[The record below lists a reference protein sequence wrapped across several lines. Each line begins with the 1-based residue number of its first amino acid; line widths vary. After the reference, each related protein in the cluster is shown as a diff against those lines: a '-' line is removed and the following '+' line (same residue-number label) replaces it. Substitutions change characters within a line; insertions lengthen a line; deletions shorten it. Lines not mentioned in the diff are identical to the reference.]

1 MDTVTNSMNLTNFT
15 TQGHVV
21 YQTST
26 KMNSYEDIYEVAAY
40 LWKAISP
47 IIFIAGMTGNMII
60 VVALKKMNFQRRPPY
75 IFLFALAIFDMVVLC
90 VGLSQYWVLYTFDY
104 DLRLVGQAGCKIS
117 LFVIYWSMQCSSWIL
132 VCVVFE
138 RFLKIKFPLKYMRFV
153 TIPRCVRVIVIVMV
167 ILGGIDMHLLI
178 TNGIKF
184 DKNETKCTS
193 LNTEYLY
200 YDEYVFIWVDM
211 TFVSILPFLLM
222 ISMNAVMIN
231 ALRQSRQFRRR
242 HSVPNTMTTDRM
254 NRFDRRL
261 TTMLLVTSIYF
272 LFTTVLISIYY
283 IIDTY
288 KKSKGEYT
296 AAVKEISWTIL
307 YLFQFTNYAM
317 NFILYNLSNKR
328 FRKKLLAV
336 FRLSSRSS
344 SYNNGSSRS
353 THRASVYSVDVTE
366 ASFGSEPEPEQVTHT
381 NRGGSYNISSEETIV
396 GNGNN
401 HELHNGVLH

>member
-21 YQTST
+21 YQPST
-26 KMNSYEDIYEVAAY
+26 TMNSYEDIDEIAAY

-47 IIFIAGMTGNMII
+47 IIFIVGMTGNMII
-60 VVALKKMNFQRRPPY
+60 VVGLKKMNFQRRPPY
-75 IFLFALAIFDMVVLC
+75 IFLFVLAIFDMVVLC

-104 DLRLVGQAGCKIS
+104 NLRLVGEAGCRIS

-193 LNTEYLY
+193 LNADYLY

-222 ISMNAVMIN
+222 ISMNAVMVN
-231 ALRQSRQFRRR
+231 VLRQSREFRR
-242 HSVPNTMTTDRM
+242 HSVPNTMTMNRM
-254 NRFDRRL
+254 NRFDKRL

-272 LFTTVLISIYY
+272 LFTTLLISIYY
-283 IIDTY
+283 IVDT
-288 KKSKGEYT
+288 
-296 AAVKEISWTIL
+296 
-307 YLFQFTNYAM
+307 
-317 NFILYNLSNKR
+317 
-328 FRKKLLAV
+328 
-336 FRLSSRSS
+336 
-344 SYNNGSSRS
+344 YNNGSSRS
-353 THRASVYSVDVTE
+353 ANRASVYSVDITE
-366 ASFGSEPEPEQVTHT
+366 ASIGSEPEPEPEQIT
-381 NRGGSYNISSEETIV
+381 NINGGDSHNSGSKETIV
-396 GNGNN
+396 GNDDRMVSTVTESGKWVPKVVSSSPGRGRGGA
-401 HELHNGVLH
+401 LMWW

>member
-21 YQTST
+21 YQPST
-26 KMNSYEDIYEVAAY
+26 TMNSYEDIDEIAAY

-47 IIFIAGMTGNMII
+47 IIFIVGMTGNMII
-60 VVALKKMNFQRRPPY
+60 VVGLKKMNFQRRPPY
-75 IFLFALAIFDMVVLC
+75 IFLFVLAIFDMVVLC

-104 DLRLVGQAGCKIS
+104 NLRLVGEAGCRIS

-193 LNTEYLY
+193 LNADYLY

-222 ISMNAVMIN
+222 ISMNAVMVN
-231 ALRQSRQFRRR
+231 VLRQSREFRR
-242 HSVPNTMTTDRM
+242 HSVPNTMTMNRM
-254 NRFDRRL
+254 NRFDKRL

-272 LFTTVLISIYY
+272 LFTTLLISIYY
-283 IIDTY
+283 IVDTY
-288 KKSKGEYT
+288 KKSKGNYT

-317 NFILYNLSNKR
+317 NFILYTLSNKR
-328 FRKKLLAV
+328 FKKKLLEV
-336 FRLSSRSS
+336 FRLSSSNS

-353 THRASVYSVDVTE
+353 TNRASVYSVDITE
-366 ASFGSEPEPEQVTHT
+366 ASIGSEPEPEQMT
-381 NRGGSYNISSEETIV
+381 NINGGDSHNSGSKETIV

>member
-15 TQGHVV
+15 TQGHVW

-26 KMNSYEDIYEVAAY
+26 KMNSYKDIDEIAAY

-47 IIFIAGMTGNMII
+47 IIFIVGMTGNMII

-104 DLRLVGQAGCKIS
+104 NLRLVSQAGCKIS

-138 RFLKIKFPLKYMRFV
+138 RFLKIKFPLKHMRFV

-178 TNGIKF
+178 TNGITF
-184 DKNETKCTS
+184 NKNETECTS
-193 LNTEYLY
+193 LSEGYLY

-231 ALRQSRQFRRR
+231 VLRQSRQFRRR

-272 LFTTVLISIYY
+272 LFTTLLISIYY
-283 IIDTY
+283 IVDTY
-288 KKSKGEYT
+288 NKSKGKYT
-296 AAVKEISWTIL
+296 AAVKEISWTAL

-328 FRKKLLAV
+328 FRKKLLEV
-336 FRLSSRSS
+336 FRLNSRSS

-353 THRASVYSVDVTE
+353 PHRASVYSVDVTE
-366 ASFGSEPEPEQVTHT
+366 ASFGSEPEQMTHT
-381 NRGGSYNISSEETIV
+381 NGGGSHNSGSVETIV
-396 GNGNN
+396 GNGN